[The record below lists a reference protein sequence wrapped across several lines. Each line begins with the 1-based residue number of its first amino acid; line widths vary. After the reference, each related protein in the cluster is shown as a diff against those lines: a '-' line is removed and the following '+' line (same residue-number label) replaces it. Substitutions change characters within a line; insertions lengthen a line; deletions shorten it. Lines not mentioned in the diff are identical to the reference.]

1 MGGCAADAWHCKGV
15 RYAADAAG
23 RLARP
28 LAHVMSGGG
37 LPLRRE
43 ATASLSLTCQKEEKV
58 ESDDDR
64 ESAKA
69 AKRKKEAERRTAT
82 AAVRR
87 RGERIANSGQSR
99 LYQMR
104 F

>member
-1 MGGCAADAWHCKGV
+1 MLLMHGTVKEFGTPPPPPVDS
-15 RYAADAAG
+15 
-23 RLARP
+23 LARSLMSCQAASPSAVKQP
-28 LAHVMSGGG
+28 L
-37 LPLRRE
+37 
-43 ATASLSLTCQKEEKV
+43 LSLTCQKEEKV

-104 F
+104 S